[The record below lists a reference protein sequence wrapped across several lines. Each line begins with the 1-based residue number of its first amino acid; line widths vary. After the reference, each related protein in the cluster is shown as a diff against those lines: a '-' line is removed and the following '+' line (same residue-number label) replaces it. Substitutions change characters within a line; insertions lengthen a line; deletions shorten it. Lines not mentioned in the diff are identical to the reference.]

1 MIPDSPVSRPGL
13 LHVKMR
19 RWMETLSTVVS
30 SRVGIGQGSSTI
42 AWTTRWKGE
51 RLAGSARTPS
61 FVWLACQRITR
72 RSVRLMRPSS
82 AILPSYVR
90 QMIFNTTGSRSNFQI
105 GRTWEPNRPLV
116 DNESWQVSSFVA
128 RKRYIPHRVRGKAI
142 NIVGIVGA
150 YRRSR
155 GEDRGKIRG
164 IIRRNNPCTR
174 DCN

>member
-51 RLAGSARTPS
+51 RLAGSARTLAPS
-61 FVWLACQRITR
+61 FDRLACQRITR

-82 AILPSYVR
+82 AILSSYVR

-105 GRTWEPNRPLV
+105 GRTWEQP
-116 DNESWQVSSFVA
+116 S
-128 RKRYIPHRVRGKAI
+128 
-142 NIVGIVGA
+142 
-150 YRRSR
+150 SR
-155 GEDRGKIRG
+155 GQRILAGFFFRSEETLYPASCSRESDKYRWNRWGVSAK
-164 IIRRNNPCTR
+164 
-174 DCN
+174 